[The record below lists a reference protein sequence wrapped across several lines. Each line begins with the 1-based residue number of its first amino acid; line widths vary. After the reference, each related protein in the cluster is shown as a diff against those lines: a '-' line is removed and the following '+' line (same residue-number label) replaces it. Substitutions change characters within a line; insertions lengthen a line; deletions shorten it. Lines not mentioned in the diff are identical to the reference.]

1 MGLITQHP
9 TVTIAA
15 GASLSSPASVGSKV
29 LCGII
34 FPAVWTS
41 ASLTFQVSVDG
52 GATWLEYYDDSTT
65 EQQILTTTPTGLY
78 LALDASMFAGVTM
91 LKVRS
96 GTFAAPVNQVAAASL
111 MLVARKFYAIH

>member
-1 MGLITQHP
+1 MGLITNHP

-15 GASLSSPASVGSKV
+15 GASLSSPASMGSKV

-41 ASLTFQVSVDG
+41 ASLTYQVSVDG
-52 GATWLEYYDDSTT
+52 GVTWVEYYDDSTT
-65 EQQILTTTPTGLY
+65 EQQTLTTTPLGLY

-91 LKVRS
+91 IKIRS
-96 GTFAAPVNQVAAASL
+96 GTSGSPVNQVASASL
-111 MLVARKFYAIH
+111 MLVARKFYAIG